1 MHDLQAQ
8 LLQQLATSGIPDSK
22 ASLAHISVLPQQTV
36 TSSNEFLHLV
46 QPSTNI
52 SVSSQ
57 QQPLVL
63 LSDENTSVEQQA
75 AHRDHSLSDM
85 RFDSAGGHSSES
97 FQMQTESDTQ
107 HTQMRVDVSQSPQL
121 VSSVSE
127 LYSRTQPGH
136 VNPPR
141 LSASHNSTDESPV
154 NSQPTA
160 NLQPLDHSR
169 VIEQL
174 QQQLL
179 QSSGKLAENGCHA
192 AAKSEQRWSSV
203 GCKGEEGEVDSDE
216 LMQFMSYVCAII

>member
-1 MHDLQAQ
+1 VHDLQAQ

-22 ASLAHISVLPQQTV
+22 ASLAHIS
-36 TSSNEFLHLV
+36 
-46 QPSTNI
+46 
-52 SVSSQ
+52 
-57 QQPLVL
+57 
-63 LSDENTSVEQQA
+63 DENASFEQQA

-97 FQMQTESDTQ
+97 FHMQTESDTQ

-121 VSSVSE
+121 VSDVSE

-141 LSASHNSTDESPV
+141 LSASRNSTDESPV
-154 NSQPTA
+154 NSQPI
-160 NLQPLDHSR
+160 DHSR

-179 QSSGKLAENGCHA
+179 QSSGKLAVNSCHA

-216 LMQFMSYVCAII
+216 LMQFMSYVFAII